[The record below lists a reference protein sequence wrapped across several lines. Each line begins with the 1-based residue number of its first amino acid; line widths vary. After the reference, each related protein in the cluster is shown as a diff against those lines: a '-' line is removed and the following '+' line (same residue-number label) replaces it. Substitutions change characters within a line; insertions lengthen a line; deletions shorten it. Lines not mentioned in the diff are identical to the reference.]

1 MRKTTLKTAALLLGK
16 MDHLDL
22 IKKMDMGTQ
31 NEITQKGM
39 SLVMPMILGAIAGFM
54 FSKETFGFGPLI
66 SGAVGLVLALMVMI
80 VDRTFLNKIGEV
92 SKRSKRTRILVSVL
106 LALVSS
112 SGIDLALYD
121 NDIQDEIR
129 SIARERTNPS
139 LEAFE
144 LKLSELNKSISDK
157 EVEAAKMKKIYLEEM
172 VTGVGQRAKAKKAL
186 YEIMLEQAA
195 GMKLE
200 KSILGQEIAQNKRNH
215 EEKNVAELQ
224 GSLLIKMEALHRVVF
239 SSLSTALFWF
249 MLVLLVVLFDLLPLM
264 VKNKAL
270 NGYDQFMIAEM
281 KRSLTLYKPIDPEK
295 ARAAYQTFVA
305 KHDTTRR
312 GGQSVLNGFGLN

>member
-31 NEITQKGM
+31 NDITQKGM

-66 SGAVGLVLALMVMI
+66 SGVIGLVLALMVMI

-157 EVEAAKMKKIYLEEM
+157 EVEAAKMKKIYLAEM

-186 YEIMLEQAA
+186 YESMLEQAA
-195 GMKLE
+195 VMKLE

-239 SSLSTALFWF
+239 SSLSTAFFWF